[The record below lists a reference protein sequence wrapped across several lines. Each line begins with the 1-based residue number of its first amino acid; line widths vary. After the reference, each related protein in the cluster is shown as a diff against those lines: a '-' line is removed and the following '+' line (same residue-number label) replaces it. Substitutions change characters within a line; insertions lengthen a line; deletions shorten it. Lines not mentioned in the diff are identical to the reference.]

1 MKISLLLGW
10 ISSVVAFISE
20 AAPLFA
26 QQPDMPNGGIACAVL
41 LDHDEHSSA
50 IAVHAPFGSQSH
62 AEAWSAAVDDLFAFA
77 DVNADG
83 HIDNS
88 ELRLVPSARSMSKVL
103 SSGFAPPIAP
113 IAGVEE
119 ITQAADRICD
129 RDALKKYYKHHR
141 VTGIQAGTGRMP
153 QGTALGRALIQAFDA
168 DHNGILMKGEL
179 ETLEQ
184 NIQRLDANDDE
195 LIGAGELLP
204 DFNYPG
210 CSAAD
215 RLHSEQSRKLGSN
228 GKCSVEVGFCSSES
242 AKELR
247 ADDHLTFPM
256 VASEAVNPSNLMRR
270 IGDRLVVQVWNP
282 RGSLDVPDRDW
293 NDELFFSGSARR
305 GRPPTEPENAEQQM
319 SWIVSSV
326 DRNGDQMVSD
336 EEEQRWLDVQRKLA
350 RTQWL
355 ISIYAGGGLFEM
367 LDRNHD
373 AALSLRELR
382 NAWQVLEAVG
392 IDTSKGIRIED
403 CPEVVSVVL
412 SRGTVTS
419 FALRPDTK
427 VDWFEAMDRNRD
439 GDISRREFTGTTE
452 SFSEV
457 DIDGDGLVSYSEATK
472 TL

>member
-1 MKISLLLGW
+1 MKNALLLGW
-10 ISSVVAFISE
+10 ISSVVALCSD

-26 QQPDMPNGGIACAVL
+26 QQLDMPNGEIACAVL
-41 LDHDEHSSA
+41 LEHDEHTSA

-62 AEAWSAAVDDLFAFA
+62 AEAWNTAVDDLFTFA

-83 HIDNS
+83 RIDNS
-88 ELRLVPSARSMSKVL
+88 EVRLVPSARSMSKVL
-103 SSGFAPPIAP
+103 SSGFAPPITP

-119 ITQAADRICD
+119 IIQGADRICD
-129 RDALKKYYKHHR
+129 RDALKTYYKRHR

-153 QGTALGRALIQAFDA
+153 QGIALGRALIQAFDA
-168 DHNGILMKGEL
+168 NHNGIVLQEEMDAIEQ
-179 ETLEQ
+179 TLY
-184 NIQRLDANDDE
+184 RLDANDDE
-195 LIGAGELLP
+195 MIGAGELLP

-215 RLHSEQSRKLGSN
+215 RLHSEQSRKRVSD
-228 GKCSVEVGFCSSES
+228 GKRSVEVGFCSSES

-256 VASEAVNPSNLMRR
+256 VATEAVNPSNPMRR

-282 RGSLDVPDRDW
+282 RGSLDIPDQDW

-305 GRPPTEPENAEQQM
+305 GRPTPEPDNAEQQL
-319 SWIVSSV
+319 SWTVSCV
-326 DRNGDQMVSD
+326 DRDGDQMISTD
-336 EEEQRWLDVQRKLA
+336 EKQAWIDVQRKLA

-355 ISIYAGGGLFEM
+355 ISIYAGGGLFEL

-382 NAWQVLEAVG
+382 NAWQVLKAVG

-403 CPEVVSVVL
+403 CPEVVSIVL

-419 FALRPDTK
+419 FALRPETK

-452 SFSEV
+452 SFSQV
-457 DIDGDGLVSYSEATK
+457 DTDGDGLISYREATI